1 MDSNNSGELQV
12 DEKEI
17 ITLARKFALL
27 NAIYHD
33 GRASL
38 GSVIGRVFAEQPKL
52 KHFPQRVNSLVREQ
66 VEKVNSLPLLD
77 QRRALLLEF
86 PGQWKTKTNES
97 RKFQERKLKGSLLSQ
112 SCQMLS
118 KAQL

>member
-66 VEKVNSLPLLD
+66 VEKVNTLP
-77 QRRALLLEF
+77 QFNKRRAIHLEL
-86 PGQWKTKTNES
+86 PGAMETEGK
-97 RKFQERKLKGSLLSQ
+97 RKEEILRKEAERENYLPELP
-112 SCQMLS
+112 
-118 KAQL
+118 